1 MIYHKPWNT
10 EFSNA
15 SLFALTM
22 TLLLIGSERT
32 GSLDDSESDTSS
44 GYPSRPPTPFSRPLT
59 APTIHRP
66 TVSFNNYNEWL
77 SNVNDL
83 Q

>member
-1 MIYHKPWNT
+1 MIDQKSWNT

-15 SLFALTM
+15 SRYGLSMAF
-22 TLLLIGSERT
+22 LLIGSERT

-66 TVSFNNYNEWL
+66 TVSFNACKL
-77 SNVNDL
+77 
-83 Q
+83 